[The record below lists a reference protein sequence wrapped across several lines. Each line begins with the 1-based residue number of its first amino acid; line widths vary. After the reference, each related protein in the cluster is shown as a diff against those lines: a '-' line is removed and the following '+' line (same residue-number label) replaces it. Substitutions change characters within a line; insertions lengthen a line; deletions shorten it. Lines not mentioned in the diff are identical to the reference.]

1 MRSVVLSALLNEK
14 FVSAPLS
21 IVCVTCNVMI
31 PGTKGSVQGLSVS
44 WVESVVRQGR
54 AGEVR
59 AEHSAVSEHSVVV
72 EHGVVVEHSVV
83 AEHGV
88 VAERGVVAEPG
99 VVEEHSVVEDG

>member
-21 IVCVTCNVMI
+21 IVCVTCNAMI

-59 AEHSAVSEHSVVV
+59 AEHSAVAEHSVVAEHGV
-72 EHGVVVEHSVV
+72 VKEHGVVVEHSVV

-88 VAERGVVAEPG
+88 VAERGVVAE
-99 VVEEHSVVEDG
+99 HSVIKDG